1 MLRIRAILYGRHAH
15 QLIEGFQLLHRRSR
29 DAGIFITVKEP
40 NPASCKIAVDA
51 GQRTGWSPKVYVG
64 ALIAL
69 AATILT
75 FVVKD
80 YWIVSR
86 SSRRTTDAAR

>member
-1 MLRIRAILYGRHAH
+1 MSKRL
-15 QLIEGFQLLHRRSR
+15 FQIAVLVM
-29 DAGIFITVKEP
+29 TVYF
-40 NPASCKIAVDA
+40 AVDA
-51 GQRTGWSPKVYVG
+51 GQRTGWSPKAYVG

-69 AATILT
+69 SATILT

-86 SSRRTTDAAR
+86 SSRRTTDATW

>member
-1 MLRIRAILYGRHAH
+1 MSKRL
-15 QLIEGFQLLHRRSR
+15 FQ
-29 DAGIFITVKEP
+29 ITVFVMTVYF
-40 NPASCKIAVDA
+40 AVDA
-51 GQRTGWSPKVYVG
+51 GQRTGSSPKVYVG

-69 AATILT
+69 AAIILT

-86 SSRRTTDAAR
+86 SSRRATDAAW

>member
-1 MLRIRAILYGRHAH
+1 MSKRL
-15 QLIEGFQLLHRRSR
+15 FQISVLVM
-29 DAGIFITVKEP
+29 AVYF
-40 NPASCKIAVDA
+40 AVDA
-51 GQRTGWSPKVYVG
+51 GQRTGWSPKAYVG

-69 AATILT
+69 SATILT

-86 SSRRTTDAAR
+86 SSRRTTDAAW